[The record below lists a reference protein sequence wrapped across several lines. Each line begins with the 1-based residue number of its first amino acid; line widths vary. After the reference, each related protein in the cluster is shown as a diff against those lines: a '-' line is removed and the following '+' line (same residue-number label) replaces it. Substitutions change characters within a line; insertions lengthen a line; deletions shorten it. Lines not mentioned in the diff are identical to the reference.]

1 MKTSTAMRFAGVAA
15 VAGMIG
21 VAMVHAEGSGKRAGS
36 VKAPAAAKVVTG
48 EVVDLKCYV
57 KAGDKGPAHAACAK
71 GCIAAGGPVGLLMPA
86 GDVVLLAPDEKM
98 RAHLAAHA
106 AQKVTLSGK
115 VSERSGVTIMTGAKL
130 AEAPAR
136 GKAEGSSPKAEGSGH
151 KHEGSSHKH

>member
-1 MKTSTAMRFAGVAA
+1 
-15 VAGMIG
+15 MIG